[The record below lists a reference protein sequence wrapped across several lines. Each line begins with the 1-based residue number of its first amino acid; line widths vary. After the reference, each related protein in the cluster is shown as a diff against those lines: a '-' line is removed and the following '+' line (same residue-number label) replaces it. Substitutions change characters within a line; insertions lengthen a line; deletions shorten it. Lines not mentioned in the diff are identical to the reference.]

1 METVFT
7 IIAVIAV
14 IGGLIG
20 YFGGGRKV
28 GDAAAGAGASAMMA
42 GGCLF
47 ELLIYGA
54 MALAGLW
61 LVKVIF
67 FESDKYTL
75 NKTYDFKEK
84 NLCIIFLNF

>member
-1 METVFT
+1 MGTVFT

-20 YFGGGRKV
+20 FFGGDRKV
-28 GDAAAGAGASAMMA
+28 GDAAAGAGAGAMMA

-54 MALAGLW
+54 MALGGL
-61 LVKVIF
+61 LLIKVIF
-67 FESDKYTL
+67 F
-75 NKTYDFKEK
+75 
-84 NLCIIFLNF
+84 